1 MRDKLDGQLRLGK
14 KLRGVSERDVASS
27 VIQDHFLPDLRGN
40 LVAFSRQKVRCTSC
54 GAKYRRM
61 PIAGHCIAIRERGSS
76 PLVAM
81 GDRVDQCRGNL
92 ILTVSEGAVRKYI
105 DVIQYMM
112 NTYDV
117 QTYTRQRVEQGIK
130 AVDALFVNE
139 TVTVKTL
146 ADWF

>member
-1 MRDKLDGQLRLGK
+1 
-14 KLRGVSERDVASS
+14 
-27 VIQDHFLPDLRGN
+27 
-40 LVAFSRQKVRCTSC
+40 
-54 GAKYRRM
+54 
-61 PIAGHCIAIRERGSS
+61 
-76 PLVAM
+76 M
-81 GDRVDQCRGNL
+81 GDRIDQCRGNL

-117 QTYTRQRVEQGIK
+117 QPYTRQRVEQGIK